1 MKLWGLEMLDIL
13 IAVIL
18 DYLIGDPAYSL
29 HPVRLMGKLINA
41 EEKLIRQKTSS
52 PIGLKTSGFV
62 VVVFNLLIGFFIP
75 YYLLKIASNFPLIYR
90 LANIYLIYSAIA
102 GRCLSDE
109 AKKIYEALNRS
120 LEEARYR
127 LSFIVGRDT
136 LNLNEQEILRATV
149 ETVAENTSDGVVA
162 PLFYIMLF
170 GAPLGIVYK
179 FVNTMDSMLGY
190 KNEKYRDLG
199 FFPAK
204 TDDVFNFIPARL
216 TGILMC
222 ISSIGKYDVKRGIK
236 IMFRDRKNH
245 KSPNCA
251 YPEGAV
257 AGLLGI
263 QLGGSNFYN
272 GELIVKP
279 TIGDYDRPISKED
292 IFSTIDILYRTL
304 GLHLILYY
312 FLKLS
317 L

>member
-1 MKLWGLEMLDIL
+1 MLDIL

-18 DYLIGDPAYSL
+18 DYLIGDPPYSL
-29 HPVRLMGKLINA
+29 HPVRLMGKLINS
-41 EEKLIRQKTSS
+41 EEKLIRRKVSS
-52 PIGLKTSGFV
+52 SNGLKISGFV

-75 YYLLKIASNFPLIYR
+75 YYFLKITSNFPLIYR
-90 LANIYLIYSAIA
+90 LINIYLIYSAIA

-109 AKKIYEALNRS
+109 AKKIYKALNRS
-120 LEEARYR
+120 LEEARFR

-136 LNLNEQEILRATV
+136 INLNEQEILRATV

-272 GELIVKP
+272 GELVVKP
-279 TIGDYDRPISKED
+279 TIGDNDRAISKED
-292 IFSTIDILYRTL
+292 ILSTIDILYRTL

-317 L
+317 M